1 MFCTFYSENT
11 DFFMKNPI
19 QLCNFKIFISEKMT
33 SKQYK
38 DVVLD
43 HSYCA
48 QSDTGHRVQHKNS
61 DEALQK
67 CRRENAERQ
76 RKSRARKQEL
86 A

>member
-1 MFCTFYSENT
+1 
-11 DFFMKNPI
+11 
-19 QLCNFKIFISEKMT
+19 MT
-33 SKQYK
+33 TEQYK

-48 QSDTGHRVQHKNS
+48 QSDTGHEVQHKNS